1 MSAISAAAA
10 AAAPG
15 GAPGAAVRRADTA
28 PRAPEDLPGVPASA
42 FRLVRHPLP
51 AEAPYQMAEGFVLC
65 VDGARF
71 LPAQVTIC
79 RAVVLARP
87 NPTTGRPSRAPDMK
101 P

>member
-1 MSAISAAAA
+1 
-10 AAAPG
+10 
-15 GAPGAAVRRADTA
+15 
-28 PRAPEDLPGVPASA
+28 
-42 FRLVRHPLP
+42 
-51 AEAPYQMAEGFVLC
+51 MAEGFVLC

-87 NPTTGRPSRAPDMK
+87 NPTTGRPSRTPDMK